1 MTFGAKLSD
10 AMIYLEKKDKKPGGK
25 LNPTFV
31 EFLMGY
37 PMDWTKIEP
46 TESNHLET
54 QSYPKSQEKSE
65 KL

>member
-1 MTFGAKLSD
+1 
-10 AMIYLEKKDKKPGGK
+10 MIQQQKIKPGGK

-46 TESNHLET
+46 TESKLLET
-54 QSYPKSQEKSE
+54 QIVPQIARELGKAIIESE
-65 KL
+65 KEI

>member
-1 MTFGAKLSD
+1 
-10 AMIYLEKKDKKPGGK
+10 MIQQKKIKPGGK

-46 TESNHLET
+46 TESKLLEI
-54 QSYPKSQEKSE
+54 
-65 KL
+65 L